1 MIVNQ
6 PGRITDGLYML
17 GSAVMPM
24 YLIEAE
30 EATIVDAGF
39 SFLAQGYADALRQ
52 ILGQRGPSLCLLTH
66 SHYDHVGAVGGLKQR
81 FGRLSVAASAGAARV
96 LQKPKAVEL
105 IRTLNRVAR
114 DMAESLAMPMVDEDF
129 QPFCVDRIC
138 THGDIIELGAGN
150 HLRVMATP
158 GHTRDCL
165 SYYLVEKKALF
176 VSEAAGIPDQTGE
189 IICDCLVD
197 YDLYM
202 TSMEKI
208 RALEIDYLCLGHRGV
223 YTGKDAVAHLKAAAA
238 RCERFF
244 NATAAML
251 IETRGDFKAVIG
263 RIRRSEYDPKPVPK
277 QPEPAYLL
285 NLEARVAAVQR
296 SMVRRQGVAGE
307 RADRQSVSE
316 V

>member
-6 PGRITDGLYML
+6 PGRITDGLHML

-24 YLIEAE
+24 YLIEADMP
-30 EATIVDAGF
+30 AIIDAGF

-52 ILGQRGPSLCLLTH
+52 ILGHKGPALCLLTH

-81 FGRLSVAASAGAARV
+81 FARLSVAASAGAARV

-105 IRTLNRVAR
+105 IRTLNLVAR
-114 DMAESLAMPMVDEDF
+114 EMAEALAVPIVDEDF

-138 THGDIIELGAGN
+138 ADGEVIELGAGS
-150 HLRVMATP
+150 HLRVLETP

-176 VSEAAGIPDQTGE
+176 VSEAAGIPDQTGD

-197 YDLYM
+197 YDMYM
-202 TSMEKI
+202 ASMEKI

-223 YTGKDAVAHLKAAAA
+223 YTGKDAAAHLTAAAV
-238 RCERFF
+238 RCEAFF
-244 NATAAML
+244 NTTAAML
-251 IETRGDFKAVIG
+251 HETRGDLKAVIR
-263 RIRRSEYDPKPVPK
+263 RIRETEYDVKPSPK

-296 SMVRRQGVAGE
+296 SVARRQETGGE
-307 RADRQSVSE
+307 FILT
-316 V
+316 